1 MLPVALIKLREERGS
16 GEKGF
21 ILPLDSRLQ
30 FIITRKSRQVL
41 AAASSTHSQAREG
54 MDVRQLIS
62 PPYTV
67 QDPRPWHD
75 ASLGDGSYHLI

>member
-1 MLPVALIKLREERGS
+1 M
-16 GEKGF
+16 
-21 ILPLDSRLQ
+21 
-30 FIITRKSRQVL
+30 L

-75 ASLGDGSYHLI
+75 ASLGVWVLSPLLTYSPTVQPAPDSPSLRLSLPVIDSRLCQADT